1 MHSTSSD
8 SKAGFSQLHLVSSGM
23 NIQGHSTRITRR
35 NVNAFLR
42 QSVLPYVKR
51 QWQITLQNAVKK
63 SNQKIFVIQAN
74 ALIV

>member
-1 MHSTSSD
+1 M
-8 SKAGFSQLHLVSSGM
+8 
-23 NIQGHSTRITRR
+23 RITRR

-42 QSVLPYVKR
+42 QSVFLYSER

-63 SNQKIFVIQAN
+63 STQKIFVIQAD